1 MALGDLLKGAGDMLT
16 KAKEAIEETT
26 GVDLDALKDSVA
38 DKLEDARDF
47 VSDKVGD
54 AKEFVSDKVDDV
66 TEAVSHSDEMLDKAK
81 GALTGA
87 KDAVVGKI
95 RDLTDGDE
103 KPA

>member
-47 VSDKVGD
+47 VRWTLSSARLREVRSKC
-54 AKEFVSDKVDDV
+54 
-66 TEAVSHSDEMLDKAK
+66 
-81 GALTGA
+81 
-87 KDAVVGKI
+87 
-95 RDLTDGDE
+95 
-103 KPA
+103 